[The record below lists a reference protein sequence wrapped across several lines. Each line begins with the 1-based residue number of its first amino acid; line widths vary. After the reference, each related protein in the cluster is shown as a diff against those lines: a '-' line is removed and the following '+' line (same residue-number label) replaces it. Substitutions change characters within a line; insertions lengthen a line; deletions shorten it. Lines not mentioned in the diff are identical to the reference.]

1 MFTVMEW
8 NGSAIEFYQELSA
21 TFLNDW
27 KVVCLKGNALEAIAK
42 EAK

>member
-8 NGSAIEFYQELSA
+8 NRSAIRFYQDVSA

-27 KVVCLKGNALEAIAK
+27 KVVCLNESALEAIAK